1 MPFLAFCV
9 FIGPVVTGFED
20 APHWAVLALGLPLV
34 SKLDPR
40 PLLGWLGVLL
50 IAGVAWAALGL
61 AWTPDPLGG
70 ALDLWHTVLLSL
82 VVVAA
87 AGIENPR
94 RVMAALAYGIAVS
107 VGVAVFQL
115 AGYHPIATVNRPAG
129 LFFNRDLFAEAAA
142 PVFIWAA
149 LGKRWRLAAVCAIPL
164 LICGS
169 RVALL
174 AAVAGWLYSG
184 GKHTRWSAFVVMV
197 AVLTITTVLDG
208 KSASMAMRF
217 EVWNE
222 TIRHLTLAGHGLGWF
237 IWTFPK
243 WEYVHSDA
251 LQALV
256 ELGPGALA
264 FGAFAV
270 LVLWRSKAALPV
282 RAAFVAALVQVAVA
296 FPLHMPASGF
306 VAALLAGHL
315 AGARHRLRAGNA
327 VGALGA
333 QRIDRDQLAAD

>member
-40 PLLGWLGVLL
+40 PLLGWPGVLL

-94 RVMAALAYGIAVS
+94 RVMTALAYGIAVS

-149 LGKRWRLAAVCAIPL
+149 LGKRWRSRSSLCHPAAHLRLASC
-164 LICGS
+164 
-169 RVALL
+169 VARR
-174 AAVAGWLYSG
+174 G
-184 GKHTRWSAFVVMV
+184 G
-197 AVLTITTVLDG
+197 
-208 KSASMAMRF
+208 
-217 EVWNE
+217 
-222 TIRHLTLAGHGLGWF
+222 GL
-237 IWTFPK
+237 
-243 WEYVHSDA
+243 A
-251 LQALV
+251 LQRRQAYAM
-256 ELGPGALA
+256 E
-264 FGAFAV
+264 
-270 LVLWRSKAALPV
+270 
-282 RAAFVAALVQVAVA
+282 
-296 FPLHMPASGF
+296 
-306 VAALLAGHL
+306 
-315 AGARHRLRAGNA
+315 RLRGYGRGADDHHRPRWQVRLNGHA
-327 VGALGA
+327 VRGME
-333 QRIDRDQLAAD
+333 